1 MHSTS
6 ENTQFVNHFEF
17 HRELTNKAN
26 TFINLFRYCEFND
39 IDLFS
44 FYPLTIILSSNT
56 DYLQM
61 QIEGF
66 KRCYE
71 EVPNLLY
78 DVGEL
83 NKDNSNNNK
92 NFTDDNDSEKEKYY
106 INYFYV
112 NLSKKIG
119 TRQKIRIPK
128 TFYIGK
134 NLWMLKRTNL
144 NRGREMKVLLNS
156 DEIIKEKNSK

>member
-1 MHSTS
+1 
-6 ENTQFVNHFEF
+6 
-17 HRELTNKAN
+17 
-26 TFINLFRYCEFND
+26 
-39 IDLFS
+39 
-44 FYPLTIILSSNT
+44 
-56 DYLQM
+56 M

-128 TFYIGK
+128 TFYIVK
-134 NLWMLKRTNL
+134 NLCMLKRTNL
-144 NRGREMKVLLNS
+144 NRGR
-156 DEIIKEKNSK
+156 